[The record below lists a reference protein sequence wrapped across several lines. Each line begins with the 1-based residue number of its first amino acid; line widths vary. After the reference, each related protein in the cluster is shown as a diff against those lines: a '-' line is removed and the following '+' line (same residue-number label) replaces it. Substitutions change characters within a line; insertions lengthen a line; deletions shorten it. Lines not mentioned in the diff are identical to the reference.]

1 MENLKYKII
10 KNQEQYNEYCNILE
24 SLVDSDGDQDEID
37 LLTLLIEKW
46 DEENI
51 QIDDTEPIELIK
63 YLLEVNELKSK
74 NLSEILNLSKGTV
87 SKILNYKKGLSKE
100 SIRKLSAYFK
110 ISQQAFNKPYKLK
123 HQSDVQQKSLS

>member
-10 KNQEQYNEYCNILE
+10 KDREQYSEYCTILE
-24 SLVDSDGDQDEID
+24 SLVDSDGNQDEID
-37 LLTLLIEKW
+37 LLTLLIEKC

-51 QIDDTEPIELIK
+51 QIDDTEPIELVK

-110 ISQQAFNKPYKLK
+110 ISQQAFNKPYELK
-123 HQSDVQQKSLS
+123 HQSDVQQKSLF

>member
-63 YLLEVNELKSK
+63 YLLEENELKSK

-110 ISQQAFNKPYKLK
+110 ISQQAFNKPYELNYESNIK
-123 HQSDVQQKSLS
+123 